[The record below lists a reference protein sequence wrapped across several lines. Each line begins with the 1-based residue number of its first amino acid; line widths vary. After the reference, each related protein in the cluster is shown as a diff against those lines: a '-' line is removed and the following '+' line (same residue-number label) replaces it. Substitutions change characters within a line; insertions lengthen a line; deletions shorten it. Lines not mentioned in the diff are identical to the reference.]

1 MIRHGM
7 IYVLFIMM
15 QSYDDDFH
23 KTHFHIHTISF
34 ILVAM
39 VNNIR
44 PPPESSL
51 TQQIQLSHTSSSSSV
66 SNSEQ
71 QPHPS
76 HNIDSYSYQNI
87 DSHTHHPKIQST
99 NHKRQKKSLIYQQVS
114 SSHEPNSAPQPNRR
128 TMRAGA
134 FVVDLLS
141 AFGIFHNISV
151 HEPNVVLRPG
161 AHSSAPAA
169 FFSSSYQS
177 DSGSVGSRN
186 VRLHLESF
194 KSGEFSS
201 TSQSSS
207 QTSKNVSIRLIAY

>member
-1 MIRHGM
+1 MTTTFAKHMLI
-7 IYVLFIMM
+7 
-15 QSYDDDFH
+15 Q
-23 KTHFHIHTISF
+23 TISF

-51 TQQIQLSHTSSSSSV
+51 TQQIQLSHTVSSSSV

-76 HNIDSYSYQNI
+76 HNIDNYSNQNI
-87 DSHTHHPKIQST
+87 DRHTHHLKIQST
-99 NHKRQKKSLIYQQVS
+99 NLKRQKKSLIYQEDS
-114 SSHEPNSAPQPNRR
+114 SSHKPNRASQPNRH

-177 DSGSVGSRN
+177 NSGSFASRN
-186 VRLHLESF
+186 VRLHLDSF

-207 QTSKNVSIRLIAY
+207 QTSKNVSIELIA